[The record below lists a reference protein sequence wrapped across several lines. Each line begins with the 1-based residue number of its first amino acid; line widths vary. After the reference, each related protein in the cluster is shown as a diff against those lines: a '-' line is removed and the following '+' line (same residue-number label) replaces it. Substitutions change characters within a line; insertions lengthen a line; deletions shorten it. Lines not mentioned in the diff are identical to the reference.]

1 MHPALW
7 VSKTGLDAQQT
18 NISTISNNLANA
30 STIGF
35 KKSRA
40 VFEDLFYQN
49 INQPGGKSTQDTTLP
64 SGLML
69 GAGSKVVATQKV
81 FTQGNTQTT
90 NNAMD
95 MMIEGDGF
103 FQVLLPD
110 GNIGY
115 TRNGQFTIN
124 DQGILVTSGSGY
136 PVQPEVRIEDNDA
149 VSITVGTD
157 GEVSIRRRGEQENSS
172 TTSLTIV
179 DFINPGGLEPIGQ
192 NLFLPTGAS
201 GDPQEGT
208 PGLEG
213 FGSIRQSMLET
224 SNVNVT
230 EELVNMIEAQR
241 VYEMNSKVIS
251 TVDQMLSYVN
261 QQL

>member
-30 STIGF
+30 STVGY

-49 INQPGGKSTQDTTLP
+49 INQPGGQSSQNTELP

-81 FTQGNTQTT
+81 HTNGNAQTT
-90 NNAMD
+90 SNALDLMV
-95 MMIEGDGF
+95 EGDGF
-103 FQVLLPD
+103 FQILLPD

-115 TRNGQFTIN
+115 SRNGQFTL
-124 DQGILVTSGSGY
+124 DGEGAVVTSGSGY
-136 PVQPEVRIEDNDA
+136 RLEPEIVIPDNA
-149 VSITVGTD
+149 ISITVGND
-157 GEVSIRRRGEQENSS
+157 GEVSVRVRGQQNNQVVGQI
-172 TTSLTIV
+172 TTV

-192 NLFLPTGAS
+192 NLYLPTGAS
-201 GDPQEGT
+201 GDPQEGV

-213 FGSIRQSMLET
+213 LGSIRQSMLET

-251 TVDQMLSYVN
+251 SVDKMMSFVN

>member
-1 MHPALW
+1 MYPALW
-7 VSKTGLDAQQT
+7 VSKSGLDAQQV
-18 NISTISNNLANA
+18 NISNISNNLANA
-30 STIGF
+30 STVGY
-35 KKSRA
+35 KKSHV

-49 INQPGGKSTQDTTLP
+49 INQPGGQSSQNTELP

-69 GAGSKVVATQKV
+69 GAGSKVVATQKIHS
-81 FTQGNTQTT
+81 QGNTQTT
-90 NNAMD
+90 TNSLD

-103 FQVLLPD
+103 FQILMPD
-110 GNIGY
+110 GSVGY
-115 TRNGQFTIN
+115 TRNGQFTVN
-124 DQGILVTSGSGY
+124 DVGEVVTSGAGY
-136 PVQPEVRIEDNDA
+136 SLEPEITIPDNA
-149 VSITVGTD
+149 INITISTD
-157 GEVSIRRRGEQENSS
+157 GEVSVRVRGQQENQVVGQI
-172 TTSLTIV
+172 TTV
-179 DFINPGGLEPIGQ
+179 DFINPSGLEPIGQ
-192 NLFLPTGAS
+192 NLYLPTGAS
-201 GDPQEGT
+201 GVPQEGV

-251 TVDQMLSYVN
+251 AVDEMMGFIN